1 MPDFQEY
8 KRPKMPLGI
17 YHYAEDSLDRRL
29 LSFNEKGGVRK
40 YGVDMYNHKQIRIM
54 FWQLFRDQ
62 N

>member
-1 MPDFQEY
+1 
-8 KRPKMPLGI
+8 MPLGI

>member
-1 MPDFQEY
+1 
-8 KRPKMPLGI
+8 MPLGI
-17 YHYAEDSLDRRL
+17 YHYAEDSLDRLL

-40 YGVDMYNHKQIRIM
+40 YGVHMYNHKQIRIM